1 MANLETILSWFQTG
15 DNPTEEEFRQTFSSF
30 RHNDTKILIKDVDGL
45 ESSLNNKLN
54 VDDLPANM
62 AVVDEGETS
71 DVFNKEQIMAM
82 TMMLSDYVKNGKIR
96 ADKIEAIGLTDLI
109 EAVEKNIVEF
119 AANSEKYEFQQNDF
133 IAVPINENFSLFMFK
148 GGEKK
153 DKNNYLPTGI
163 SNVTIAMV
171 EGLQTVLNGKLDKPL
186 ADGSFFTKKTG
197 SSTIH
202 KEINPSANYLLF
214 WDGTDFKS
222 SNIFRESN
230 SLKYGIGTN
239 IPAEQLHLTSRA
251 RMLGLV
257 LENNAENLQQQLTY
271 NNKKFYGADD
281 TGIKRRFMF
290 ADNEDFIDLANSLT
304 DAQKT
309 AWKTIMNGGFT
320 TNTISVSTV
329 APKVVKK
336 SNNPIYI
343 TVEGANLNLNPL
355 NFNVKLVDKVSEVE
369 IDIPN
374 SQVQLQPGGLSLIF
388 WFNFST
394 VPIADYYI
402 RINNGIATYTTNE
415 STSVFVRDTVE
426 DINLSDLLWDRICVT
441 QSEIDNTLTTGANT
455 FLFKQNADNSPLVGN
470 NASCVA
476 VAKSSKVLST
486 GENAVISGTIQ
497 IIANI
502 YSFNGL
508 TLGFCDPLLA
518 TQLIDATDFS
528 VGLAADGGNWL
539 HLKGI
544 VNKLKVDLSGD
555 PVNIPTNFNLSFTIV
570 KQGNLASIN
579 YRFIRYDGVLISGSV
594 KKTITDKNLSLY
606 IIGYSGN
613 IVGSNTILISEAY
626 KF

>member
-30 RHNDTKILIKDVDGL
+30 RHNNTKIPITDVDGL

-54 VDDLPANM
+54 VDDLAANM

-133 IAVPINENFSLFMFK
+133 IAIPINENFSLFMFK

-320 TNTISVSTV
+320 TNTISVSMV

-476 VAKSSKVLST
+476 VAKSSKVLSA
-486 GENAVISGTIQ
+486 GENAVIGGTIQ

-508 TLGFCDPLLA
+508 TLGFCDSLLA

-528 VGLAADGGNWL
+528 VGLTADGGNWL
-539 HLKGI
+539 HLKG
-544 VNKLKVDLSGD
+544 L
-555 PVNIPTNFNLSFTIV
+555 
-570 KQGNLASIN
+570 
-579 YRFIRYDGVLISGSV
+579 
-594 KKTITDKNLSLY
+594 
-606 IIGYSGN
+606 
-613 IVGSNTILISEAY
+613 
-626 KF
+626 

>member
-30 RHNDTKILIKDVDGL
+30 RHNDTKIPIKDVDGL